1 MTQSLARLIGGGR
14 RPAAG
19 ALLAGLVLAG
29 ALVVAVPA
37 EAAPS
42 HHRGHAHAASKK
54 PDPANKPDTLS
65 KKHESAGHGAAT
77 APDRAAEPKRSR
89 LAKTKAATAHG
100 RKHAAAKATQRRTAA
115 KATQRRSAAK
125 ATQRRTAAKATQR
138 RSAATAHGMAPAAIH
153 PTKSVAIDASAT
165 KKATAG
171 QVTADQLAVQP
182 PRLVVAQSASW
193 PLSGTDTTTAPV
205 LTGVADQLTPVLSG
219 AKAPAGPVKKAAGK
233 VPAGKLKK
241 AIQKPGQPVAGPT
254 ASNPVPTQKPPVPAP
269 TATSGVS
276 GSEPANSLAGTG
288 TSPGQGGPAVVP
300 ARPAVPKPAQSSQ
313 PPQYRSA
320 SAASHPLQIVFALP
334 HRIAQAGLSVGRVP
348 LALLVIVMMAGLG
361 LVVTGTRRRSSG
373 EG

>member
-100 RKHAAAKATQRRTAA
+100 RKHA
-115 KATQRRSAAK
+115 AAK